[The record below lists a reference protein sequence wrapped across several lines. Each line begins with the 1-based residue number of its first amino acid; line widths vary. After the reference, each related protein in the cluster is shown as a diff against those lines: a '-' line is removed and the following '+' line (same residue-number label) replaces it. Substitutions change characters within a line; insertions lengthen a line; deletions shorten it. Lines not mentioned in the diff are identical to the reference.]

1 MLIFLHIGDF
11 MRFFTKLEKKFG
23 KFAVPHLMLYITVA
37 YAIGYIMYWAGGIQI
52 LSLLSLNAEKI
63 LQGQVWRIVTFII
76 QPPTSSSPI
85 FFLITLYFYYMIGSY
100 LEREWGK
107 FSFNLYFFSGMALH
121 VIAAIVIY
129 LIFGVV
135 MQMSVY
141 YLNLA
146 LFMAFAFE
154 QPDTMLRL
162 FFIIPFKIRWMAII
176 DAIYLGATIVLGYMA
191 IFIPF
196 SYNFHMVMAQFGIRL
211 SPTNATAAL
220 IAMLNFI
227 LYMVF
232 MRPKKRVNDYYKRTN
247 AYSGNYTGAYNYG
260 SSARK
265 SAPEGSDQGKY
276 GQDDVVQ
283 FKIRPRHKC
292 AICGKTD
299 LDDENEIFRFCSK
312 CDGAYEYCSEH
323 LKNHNHVYRDVN
335 DGTLKRD

>member
-1 MLIFLHIGDF
+1 MN
-11 MRFFTKLEKKFG
+11 FFTKLEKKLG
-23 KFAVPHLMLYITVA
+23 KFAIPRLMLYITIA
-37 YAIGYIMYWAGGIQI
+37 YAIGYILYWSGGIQI

-63 LQGQVWRIVTFII
+63 LQGQVWRVVTFVI

-154 QPDTMLRL
+154 QPNTMLRL

-176 DAIYLGATIVLGYMA
+176 DAIYLGATIVFGYMA

-196 SYNFHMVMAQFGIRL
+196 SYNFQIVMAQFGIRL

-220 IAMLNFI
+220 ISMLNFAI
-227 LYMVF
+227 YMFF
-232 MRPKKRVNDYYKRTN
+232 MRPRKRNDFYQRRANSYT
-247 AYSGNYTGAYNYG
+247 GNYTGAYTSG
-260 SSARK
+260 TSEGKTSSK
-265 SAPEGSDQGKY
+265 PNKEKY
-276 GQDDVVQ
+276 GQDNVVE

-312 CDGAYEYCSEH
+312 CQGAYEYCSEH
-323 LKNHNHVYRDVN
+323 LKNHNHVYKDEK
-335 DGTLKRD
+335 DGSLKRD